1 MADRN
6 DDRFSSPA
14 ALRLAR
20 ELAARSSDRPKSVAP
35 GYVLGTDAD
44 GNTIL
49 IPTDVQPSGRGGIF
63 DNAAREFV
71 NYGPRTSD
79 FTEGTANAYNAGQQ
93 YVQQGRE
100 NMQYNPAFGAI
111 QRAGGTLMSAM
122 SPLAG
127 VASSI
132 SKPIGRYFG
141 PAPERAADVATTVAP
156 FFGGAGRGSKVRP
169 MEGRALELTERP
181 APEFIGPPEL
191 QGPRQITPQTLIGP
205 PEMQG
210 PRQPFRVNARMKAR
224 PGDPEFIG
232 PSEQI
237 GPQLPRQG
245 SPEFIGPSDFV
256 GPRQPPRPGDP
267 SFIGPSEQIGP
278 RLQRPGDF
286 IGPPEMQGPRELI
299 GPRQQRPGDF
309 IGPPEMQG
317 PRQLPRPTDAEFIG
331 PREQIGPQLP
341 PRPGD
346 PSFIGPSEFIGPPE
360 FIGPQRPFMAGRMS
374 EPTAVGTMGAGALTL
389 ARSMSPAGQ
398 PVGSGRGPM
407 IEEPDARANYQF
419 AQDAVGSGRGS
430 MLPNAD
436 DRVAY
441 EKAQAL
447 DAAKQRMAAIQST
460 GNTAGLPPA
469 RPREN
474 GLASLFSNPISTRE
488 LFNRAEANPDDSGA
502 YMRAERQYAATHR
515 DAPSVDLSKLDP
527 DTGMKRGGAA
537 NGKPDKNEA
546 IHRALDIISHLVGH
560 RR

>member
-20 ELAARSSDRPKSVAP
+20 ELAARSSDRPKAVAP

-63 DNAAREFV
+63 DNAAREFE

-169 MEGRALELTERP
+169 MEGRALELTEKPITDPIGPR
-181 APEFIGPPEL
+181 EFIGPPQRISAEI
-191 QGPRQITPQTLIGP
+191 QGPQRPFQTTVRLKDRPGDPGFIGP
-205 PEMQG
+205 MEEIGPNLPRPGDSHFIGPLEMQG
-210 PRQPFRVNARMKAR
+210 PR
-224 PGDPEFIG
+224 
-232 PSEQI
+232 
-237 GPQLPRQG
+237 
-245 SPEFIGPSDFV
+245 
-256 GPRQPPRPGDP
+256 
-267 SFIGPSEQIGP
+267 
-278 RLQRPGDF
+278 LQKPGDF
-286 IGPPEMQGPRELI
+286 IGPPEMQGPRL
-299 GPRQQRPGDF
+299 QKPGDF

-317 PRQLPRPTDAEFIG
+317 PRRLPRPTDDEFIG
-331 PREQIGPQLP
+331 PR
-341 PRPGD
+341 
-346 PSFIGPSEFIGPPE
+346 E
-360 FIGPQRPFMAGRMS
+360 FIGPQRPFMAEPMS
-374 EPTAVGTMGAGALTL
+374 EPTAVGAMGAGALTL

-398 PVGSGRGPM
+398 PAATDSANNPQIQAA
-407 IEEPDARANYQF
+407 IEAARARQSIDDSDAGSRDAGIAALA
-419 AQDAVGSGRGS
+419 AQNRMAI
-430 MLPNAD
+430 D
-436 DRVAY
+436 DRDAGARQAGI
-441 EKAQAL
+441 AQL
-447 DAAKQRMAAIQST
+447 AAQNRAAAPIRQRAPIDFTSGQSAAS
-460 GNTAGLPPA
+460 PS
-469 RPREN
+469 
-474 GLASLFSNPISTRE
+474 GLARFFSNPVSTRD
-488 LFNRAEANPDDSGA
+488 LFKRAEANPDDSGA

-546 IHRALDIISHLVGH
+546 IHRALDIISHLIGH

>member
-63 DNAAREFV
+63 DNAAREFET
-71 NYGPRTSD
+71 YGPRISD
-79 FTEGTANAYNAGQQ
+79 LTEGTANAYNAGQQ

-111 QRAGGTLMSAM
+111 QRAGGTIMSAM

-224 PGDPEFIG
+224 PGDPKFIG

-267 SFIGPSEQIGP
+267 NFIGPSEQIGP
-278 RLQRPGDF
+278 RQQRPADF

-317 PRQLPRPTDAEFIG
+317 PRQLPRPTDPEFIG

-341 PRPGD
+341 ARPGD
-346 PSFIGPSEFIGPPE
+346 PNFIGPSE

-374 EPTAVGTMGAGALTL
+374 EPTALGAMGAGALTL
-389 ARSMSPAGQ
+389 ARSMG
-398 PVGSGRGPM
+398 PVGSGRGSVNEQPGERYASDVGPGRG
-407 IEEPDARANYQF
+407 IVVEQPGERYAGEIGAGRGFTNEGAGERAAYQ
-419 AQDAVGSGRGS
+419 AKQDALASARQRAPIDLTSG
-430 MLPNAD
+430 
-436 DRVAY
+436 
-441 EKAQAL
+441 
-447 DAAKQRMAAIQST
+447 QSAPSKP
-460 GNTAGLPPA
+460 G
-469 RPREN
+469 
-474 GLASLFSNPISTRE
+474 GLASLFSGPAYQSKGGE
-488 LFNRAEANPDDSGA
+488 LRQEGRINWGDSDNAADFFRADRARMETPEASG
-502 YMRAERQYAATHR
+502 MN
-515 DAPSVDLSKLDP
+515 
-527 DTGMKRGGAA
+527 RGGAA

>member
-20 ELAARSSDRPKSVAP
+20 ELAARSPDRPKSVAP

-63 DNAAREFV
+63 DNAAREFE

-127 VASSI
+127 AASSI

-169 MEGRALELTERP
+169 MEGRALELTEKPITDPIGPR
-181 APEFIGPPEL
+181 EFIGPPQRISTEI
-191 QGPRQITPQTLIGP
+191 QGPQRPFQTTVRL
-205 PEMQG
+205 
-210 PRQPFRVNARMKAR
+210 KDR
-224 PGDPEFIG
+224 PGDPGFIG
-232 PSEQI
+232 PMEEI
-237 GPQLPRQG
+237 GPNL
-245 SPEFIGPSDFV
+245 
-256 GPRQPPRPGDP
+256 PRPGD
-267 SFIGPSEQIGP
+267 SHFIGPLETQGP
-278 RLQRPGDF
+278 RLPKPEDF
-286 IGPPEMQGPRELI
+286 IGPPQMQGPR
-299 GPRQQRPGDF
+299 R
-309 IGPPEMQG
+309 
-317 PRQLPRPTDAEFIG
+317 LPRPTDDEFIG

-346 PSFIGPSEFIGPPE
+346 PSFIGPSE

-389 ARSMSPAGQ
+389 ARSMSPAAA
-398 PVGSGRGPM
+398 PMPMMPADGSISG
-407 IEEPDARANYQF
+407 EEGGGTSYQRALM
-419 AQDAVGSGRGS
+419 DGSISG
-430 MLPNAD
+430 
-436 DRVAY
+436 
-441 EKAQAL
+441 EKGGGTSYLSAAQAMGERAPAPMRRPTEEAL
-447 DAAKQRMAAIQST
+447 QVARERATPMPPRRPE
-460 GNTAGLPPA
+460 GLGDQPS
-469 RPREN
+469 
-474 GLASLFSNPISTRE
+474 GLARLFSGPAYQSKGGE
-488 LFNRAEANPDDSGA
+488 LRQDGKINWGDSDNAADFFRADKARMETP
-502 YMRAERQYAATHR
+502 
-515 DAPSVDLSKLDP
+515 DAPS
-527 DTGMKRGGAA
+527 MNRGGAA
-537 NGKPDKNEA
+537 SGKLDKNEA